1 MYFFNMK
8 IIIYVFFIT
17 VPILGYS
24 QFSDQI
30 IITDDSPSTWSV
42 FLADLDG
49 DFDFDLLAT
58 DATLEGK
65 ISWFKNLDGQ
75 GTFGEEQ
82 IITLNLT
89 ETRFVTAADLDGD
102 NDMDVLAT
110 SLFGDLVVWY
120 ENIDGLGTF
129 GTQNVITTQVDLPLM
144 AFVADLDDDDDLD
157 VLTASKNDGKLAWY
171 ENEDGMG
178 TFGAQQIIGST
189 QAAASIFVADLD
201 GDGDGDVISDRSS
214 NGFPCWYE
222 NLDGLGTFGAQQ
234 EISQDPSGSHYV
246 IAEDL
251 DGDNDM
257 DIINLEFGGDTVS
270 WFENM
275 DGLGNFSTKKIITT
289 DVSGPRLVVT
299 ADIDNDNDLD
309 VIYNSQEG
317 VTDNRVA
324 WQENDG
330 NGNFGPQQI
339 ITTNIVA
346 ARGLFSAD
354 VDNDSDMDVFYS
366 SIGDNKIA
374 WNENLTVLGLNNN
387 LEQFVT
393 ITPNPTNGVLSIES
407 ESNIETIKVYNV
419 LGKLVLEQSN
429 PSNQIDIS
437 SLSNG
442 LLFIQIETD
451 EGSFVKKIIKE

>member
-1 MYFFNMK
+1 MKQVCLLIIFFFVGTNG
-8 IIIYVFFIT
+8 FAQFGEQIT
-17 VPILGYS
+17 
-24 QFSDQI
+24 
-30 IITDDSPSTWSV
+30 ITEESSSTWSV

-49 DFDFDLLAT
+49 DLNLDLLAT

-120 ENIDGLGTF
+120 ENVDGLGTF
-129 GTQNVITTQVDLPLM
+129 GTQHIITTQVDLPLM
-144 AFVADLDDDDDLD
+144 AFVVDIDNDNDLD

-171 ENEDGMG
+171 KNENGMG
-178 TFGAQQIIGST
+178 TFGSQQIISLT
-189 QAAASIFVADLD
+189 QSAASVFVADID
-201 GDGDGDVISDRSS
+201 GDGDGDVITDRSS
-214 NGFPCWYE
+214 NGFPCWFE
-222 NLDGLGTFGAQQ
+222 NLDGLGTFGPEQ
-234 EISQDPSGSHYV
+234 EITQDTTGSHYV
-246 IAEDL
+246 IADDL

-257 DIINLEFGGDTVS
+257 DILNLEFGGDTVS
-270 WFENM
+270 WFENL
-275 DGLGNFSTKKIITT
+275 DGQGNFSSKKIITT

-299 ADIDNDNDLD
+299 ADIDNDGDMD

-317 VTDNRVA
+317 VTDNKVA

-330 NGNFGPQQI
+330 EGNFGPQQI
-339 ITTNIVA
+339 ITTNVVA

-354 VDNDSDMDVFYS
+354 IDNDSDMDVFYS

-374 WNENLTVLGLNNN
+374 WQENLTVLGLNDN
-387 LEQFVT
+387 LEKYFS
-393 ITPNPTNGVLSIES
+393 ITPNPAKGIIKIES
-407 ESNIETIKVYNV
+407 EYSINELKIYNI
-419 LGKLVLEQSN
+419 LGELILKDSN
-429 PSNQIDIS
+429 PTNQLDIS
-437 SLSNG
+437 NLSTG
-442 LLFIQIETD
+442 LLFVQIETD
-451 EGSFVKKIIKE
+451 KGSFVKKVIKE